1 MNGIEK
7 NWQVGRA
14 EWADF
19 AIEQKRNLS
28 RLKKPSLDP
37 RNREHFVPHVL
48 VAMIEET
55 YDQLPRTLTYLTVVG
70 VPLAIWIEC
79 A

>member
-1 MNGIEK
+1 MNGIQK
-7 NWQVGRA
+7 NWQVVRE

-19 AIEQKRNLS
+19 TREQGRNLR

-55 YDQLPRTLTYLTVVG
+55 YDQLPRTLTYLTVG
-70 VPLAIWIEC
+70 ALTLSAIGCIT
-79 A
+79 